1 MKLDTIGKNIRKF
14 REIKKL
20 RQEDLAEKTDLTTN
34 YIGMIERGEKIPSLE
49 TFINILNSLGISAD
63 MVLSDV
69 LDNGYTVKD
78 SLLNEKLEKLVP
90 EDRNRIYEVIDT
102 MMKHSKQI
110 LP

>member
-1 MKLDTIGKNIRKF
+1 MKLDTIGKNIR
-14 REIKKL
+14 KL

-49 TFINILNSLGISAD
+49 TFINILNSLGVSAD